1 MDRILLYFAMLYD
14 GDFDKI
20 YYAIMNKEECD
31 YTKALEFENN
41 LTCKYTT
48 VISNDYP
55 QKLKHLNKPPFVI
68 FYEGNLNL
76 INKSTI
82 GVIGSRENSEYG
94 ERICKKIV
102 KDLVDNEY
110 VIISGLAKGIDII
123 SHNGAI
129 ENNGKT
135 IAVLGNGINY
145 YYPRN
150 NKNVQENIKTNG
162 LILSEYPPNLAPSKE
177 NFPKRNRIIA
187 ALSDSILVIEAKK
200 RSGTMITVNEAL
212 NIGRDIMC
220 VPSLADGNSGCNH
233 LIKNGAYLVEDIND
247 ILEITKR

>member
-94 ERICKKIV
+94 ERICNKIV
-102 KDLVDNEY
+102 KDLVDN
-110 VIISGLAKGIDII
+110 
-123 SHNGAI
+123 
-129 ENNGKT
+129 
-135 IAVLGNGINY
+135 
-145 YYPRN
+145 
-150 NKNVQENIKTNG
+150 
-162 LILSEYPPNLAPSKE
+162 
-177 NFPKRNRIIA
+177 
-187 ALSDSILVIEAKK
+187 
-200 RSGTMITVNEAL
+200 
-212 NIGRDIMC
+212 
-220 VPSLADGNSGCNH
+220 
-233 LIKNGAYLVEDIND
+233 
-247 ILEITKR
+247 